1 MVVVVGGVEA
11 FLTNLHMVV
20 AVVIVFVV
28 VIVVSLT
35 HLHMVELGGCG
46 GWGCTSIFDK
56 PPHGDGSCDSIHA
69 KSGRYLRYIS
79 ANFFG
84 FSAKF

>member
-20 AVVIVFVV
+20 AVVIVFMV
-28 VIVVSLT
+28 VIIESLT

-46 GWGCTSIFDK
+46 GCCGWGRWGPMWPSHHPEDHL
-56 PPHGDGSCDSIHA
+56 PV
-69 KSGRYLRYIS
+69 
-79 ANFFG
+79 ANLICRDELL
-84 FSAKF
+84 